1 MGPSSLSGRTSS
13 TLDLIV
19 TVLEKLVTVLEK
31 LVTVL
36 EKRTRL
42 VLASLAH
49 PASEEEVDIRQSSP
63 LSLRI
68 WSARR
73 ISRLD
78 VRLSSPFSLRFWSAR
93 QISRLGFGKSQI
105 GP

>member
-49 PASEEEVDIRQSSP
+49 PASEKELDLRLSSP
-63 LSLRI
+63 VSLRF

-73 ISRLD
+73 ISRLGCD
-78 VRLSSPFSLRFWSAR
+78 
-93 QISRLGFGKSQI
+93 KSQI
-105 GP
+105 EP